1 MPPKRSRYQSNT
13 ELPASL
19 ADKLA
24 NGQATSGQGA
34 DDKRFKKKFK
44 NTVKTRK
51 LARKQARQD
60 KKQRKNEAHHRARGY
75 AITPN
80 PKTKPGQSKNK
91 LKSSTA
97 ISAKGPKNTGKD
109 KEMEPAVKPLE
120 NSAEDERARLT
131 RFAKRNEGLYQL
143 LRESN
148 LIDNVDEEAGIRS
161 KRDEAEEL
169 EDREMR
175 RLERNLGIKNNKKL
189 ANAFYEEGLGDLLEG
204 VEFGSRGVRSKDA
217 ADKPALKDS
226 ARVSTGAKKHREEDE
241 DDEDEDD
248 GEDSDESKGDDEE
261 EEKEEERSDS
271 DLEMDVDSDSDS
283 DSDLDSASNL
293 EKDEDSQGEDD
304 MFGLNDFGSDEGSES
319 EDSDIA
325 EMYRSQGVDANP
337 DLSEVSDLEDDGDE
351 DDPEGESDD
360 DEFSDEHISSSDSDS
375 ESGSENASD
384 QAASKRAGAEQLPAA
399 SSAPN
404 VSKYIPPSL
413 RRKQA
418 EAEDERL
425 GAIRKALQGQLNR
438 LSESNIEGII
448 LQIEAQ
454 YQKYPRHDVTEVL
467 GGLILQAIQ
476 SRIHMLDTFLYVNAA
491 LVGAVYRAIGL
502 EPVASIVQRLMEQ
515 FERSFEQGKADF
527 ESAKSRD
534 ALGEGQ
540 DGEEGAG
547 ELALGKE
554 CQNLCAFIAELYNF
568 QVISC
573 QLVYDMIRMCVS
585 DINEFTAEVLLKLI
599 RISGVQLRRDDPLAL
614 KEIVHQVTETVAKA
628 GIGSFSVRCQ
638 FMVESL
644 THLKD
649 NRMRNTMSQSAEN
662 VARLKKF
669 LGNMDKRRA
678 VASAEPINIGI
689 QDIRDVEAKGKWWL
703 VGASW
708 VGNQYQGEQHND
720 SLAARE
726 ALRKAQNEA
735 GDSEMDRLMRLARQQ
750 HMNTDVRRS
759 IFVTLLSSED
769 YADAFERLLRLDL
782 KKNQVREVVRVV
794 LHCCGQEAAYNP
806 YYTLVAFKLCCYH
819 NSYRL
824 TMQYALW
831 DFLRE
836 MGEVDVGGL
845 SRIDRD
851 DDEGSGAAV
860 PLRRIVN
867 MAKLFA
873 WLIDKQVLSLLI
885 LKTVTFASVGKQAR
899 IFFQVMFSTIF
910 LQHKKQS
917 DKDAEALH
925 ETFQRATANP
935 TMCHGILFFFQ
946 HFVRNCE
953 LVKDDEKPV
962 VKWGCRIAKQAFR
975 ASAGPEMHNDV

>member
-1 MPPKRSRYQSNT
+1 MPPKRSRYQENA
-13 ELPASL
+13 EMPASL
-19 ADKLA
+19 ATKLA
-24 NGQATSGQGA
+24 KSAASGEQGT

-44 NTVKTRK
+44 NTAKTRK

-75 AITPN
+75 ATTPSQAKN
-80 PKTKPGQSKNK
+80 KPKQTTTASAKDSKNSNSKTKDTKPM
-91 LKSSTA
+91 A
-97 ISAKGPKNTGKD
+97 
-109 KEMEPAVKPLE
+109 KPLQ
-120 NSAEDERARLT
+120 NNPEDERAKLT

-148 LIDNVDEEAGIRS
+148 LIDNVDAEAGIKSRT
-161 KRDEAEEL
+161 DEAEEL

-175 RLERNLGIKNNKKL
+175 RLERNLGIKNNNKL
-189 ANAFYEEGLGDLLEG
+189 ANAFHEEGLGDLFQG
-204 VEFGSRGVRSKDA
+204 FEFGSRNVRSKDA
-217 ADKPALKDS
+217 DQKPVAGDQAKTVTGSKRRELDDS
-226 ARVSTGAKKHREEDE
+226 EEDE
-241 DDEDEDD
+241 DEQD
-248 GEDSDESKGDDEE
+248 G
-261 EEKEEERSDS
+261 
-271 DLEMDVDSDSDS
+271 DLKMDVDSDSA
-283 DSDLDSASNL
+283 SDLDD
-293 EKDEDSQGEDD
+293 DEDGHVGGSEGMQDEDD
-304 MFGLNDFGSDEGSES
+304 MFGLNDFGSDEES
-319 EDSDIA
+319 DAEDSDIA
-325 EMYRSQGVDANP
+325 EMYRTQGVDVNP
-337 DLSEVSDLEDDGDE
+337 DLSEASGSEDDDDKDE
-351 DDPEGESDD
+351 DEESGNESDD
-360 DEFSDEHISSSDSDS
+360 MVSDEHLSSSGSDS
-375 ESGSENASD
+375 ESDSESEGTVD
-384 QAASKRAGAEQLPAA
+384 KAASKHASTEQGQSSMA
-399 SSAPN
+399 SSTPN
-404 VSKYIPPSL
+404 VGKYIPPSL

-418 EAEDERL
+418 DADDERL

-454 YQKYPRHDVTEVL
+454 YQKYPRHDVTQVL
-467 GGLILQAIQ
+467 GGLILHAIQ

-502 EPVASIVQRLMEQ
+502 EPVASIVQRLMEE
-515 FERSFEQGKADF
+515 FEKSFEQGNAEFKLAKGKAASGK
-527 ESAKSRD
+527 E
-534 ALGEGQ
+534 EEEEE
-540 DGEEGAG
+540 DGEPVR
-547 ELALGKE
+547 GKE

-573 QLVYDMIRMCVS
+573 QLVYDMIRMCVG

-599 RISGVQLRRDDPLAL
+599 RISGMQLRRDDPLAL
-614 KEIVHQVTETVAKA
+614 KEIVQQVTNTVTKA

-638 FMVESL
+638 FMVENL

-649 NRMRNTMSQSAEN
+649 NRMRNTMAQSADN

-669 LGNMDKRRA
+669 LGNMDKRRS

-689 QDIRDVEAKGKWWL
+689 QDIRDIETKGKWWL

-708 VGNQYQGEQHND
+708 VGNQYQGEQQND
-720 SLAARE
+720 KLAARE
-726 ALRKAQNEA
+726 ALRKVQNEA
-735 GDSEMDRLMRLARQQ
+735 GDSEADRLMHLARQQ

-782 KKNQVREVVRVV
+782 KKTQVREVVRVV
-794 LHCCGQEAAYNP
+794 LHCCGQETAYNP

-819 NSYRL
+819 NTYRL
-824 TMQYALW
+824 TLQYALW

-836 MGEVDVGGL
+836 MGESDVGGL
-845 SRIDRD
+845 SRVDQEED
-851 DDEGSGAAV
+851 HGSAANV

-873 WLIDKQVLSLLI
+873 WLVDKQVLSLLI

-910 LQHKKQS
+910 LQHKRQT
-917 DKDAEALH
+917 DKDVESLH
-925 ETFQRATANP
+925 ETFQKATANP

-946 HFVRNCE
+946 HFVKNCE
-953 LVKDDEKPV
+953 LVKDEEKPV
-962 VKWGCRIAKQAFR
+962 VKWGCKIAKQAFR
-975 ASAGPEMHNDV
+975 TAAGPEMHNDVF

>member
-1 MPPKRSRYQSNT
+1 MAPKRSRHQANT

-19 ADKLA
+19 ASKLA
-24 NGQATSGQGA
+24 NSQASGSQGT

-44 NTVKTRK
+44 NTAKTRK

-75 AITPN
+75 ATTSN
-80 PKTKPGQSKNK
+80 GKTKQSQAKNK
-91 LKSSTA
+91 SNAVGAKEPKVANKSIEDMGSV
-97 ISAKGPKNTGKD
+97 
-109 KEMEPAVKPLE
+109 EKPLKT

-143 LRESN
+143 LRESS
-148 LIDNVDEEAGIRS
+148 LIDNVDKEAGIQL
-161 KRDEAEEL
+161 KADEAEEL

-189 ANAFYEEGLGDLLEG
+189 GNAFYEEGLGDLLEG
-204 VEFGSRGVRSKDA
+204 FEFGSRGVRSKDGNNKSVSEDHA
-217 ADKPALKDS
+217 KGFVDS
-226 ARVSTGAKKHREEDE
+226 G
-241 DDEDEDD
+241 
-248 GEDSDESKGDDEE
+248 SDNEE
-261 EEKEEERSDS
+261 EEKEEEEEESS
-271 DLEMDVDSDSDS
+271 DLEMDADSDSA
-283 DSDLDSASNL
+283 SDLESS
-293 EKDEDSQGEDD
+293 KDDLADDLADGSEDDQDEDD
-304 MFGLNDFGSDEGSES
+304 MFGLNEFCTDEGSES

-325 EMYRSQGVDANP
+325 GMYRSQGIDANP
-337 DLSEVSDLEDDGDE
+337 DLEEDE
-351 DDPEGESDD
+351 DDDEDD
-360 DEFSDEHISSSDSDS
+360 DDDIGEESESEVQDMLSDEQTSSSESDS
-375 ESGSENASD
+375 EDISD
-384 QAASKRAGAEQLPAA
+384 QAADKRSSTEQPIMA
-399 SSAPN
+399 SSTTN
-404 VSKYIPPSL
+404 VGKYIPPSL
-413 RRKQA
+413 RKKQA
-418 EAEDERL
+418 QMEDERL

-454 YQKYPRHDVTEVL
+454 YQKHARHDVTEVL

-502 EPVASIVQRLMEQ
+502 EPVASIVQRLMEE
-515 FERSFEQGKADF
+515 FEKSFEQGQSEFKL
-527 ESAKSRD
+527 AKNKDS
-534 ALGEGQ
+534 LGEG
-540 DGEEGAG
+540 DGDEEGG
-547 ELALGKE
+547 EMTLGKE

-568 QVISC
+568 QVISS
-573 QLVYDMIRMCVS
+573 QLVYDMIRMCVD

-614 KEIVHQVTETVAKA
+614 KEIVHRVTETVTKA

-649 NRMRNTMSQSAEN
+649 NRMRNTMSQSADN
-662 VARLKKF
+662 VARLKRF

-689 QDIRDVEAKGKWWL
+689 RDIRDVGSKGKWWL

-720 SLAARE
+720 GIAARE
-726 ALRKAQNEA
+726 ALRKLQNEA
-735 GDSEMDRLMRLARQQ
+735 GDSEVDRLMQLARQQ

-782 KKNQVREVVRVV
+782 KKTQVREVVRVV

-819 NSYRL
+819 SSYRL

-836 MGEVDVGGL
+836 MGEADVGGL
-845 SRIDRD
+845 SRVDQGED
-851 DDEGSGAAV
+851 DASGVAV

-867 MAKLFA
+867 VAKLFA
-873 WLIDKQVLSLLI
+873 WLVDKQALSLLV

-917 DKDAEALH
+917 DKDAESLLK
-925 ETFQRATANP
+925 TFGRATANP
-935 TMCHGILFFFQ
+935 AMCHGMLFFFK

-953 LVKDDEKPV
+953 LVKDEEKPI
-962 VKWGCRIAKQAFR
+962 VKWGCKIAKQAFR
-975 ASAGPEMHNDV
+975 AAAGAAGASLHNDVF